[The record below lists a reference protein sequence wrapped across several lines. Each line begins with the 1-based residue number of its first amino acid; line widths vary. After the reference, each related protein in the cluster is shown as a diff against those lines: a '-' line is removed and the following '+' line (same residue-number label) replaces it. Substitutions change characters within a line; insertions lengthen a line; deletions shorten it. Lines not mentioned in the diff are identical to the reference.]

1 MELRGATIL
10 LTGATDGI
18 GRETA
23 RRLAGQ
29 AQTLLVHGPQ
39 PPEAVRDLVA
49 ELRSRAQSPERTIYL
64 QADYTELA
72 QVRRLAAEVHELT
85 DHLLSLQSKKE
96 RAA

>member
-1 MELRGATIL
+1 MDLRGTTIL

-23 RRLAGQ
+23 RGLAGQ

-72 QVRRLAAEVHELT
+72 QVRRLALRCT
-85 DHLLSLQSKKE
+85 S
-96 RAA
+96 